1 MRPADTTMS
10 PLLEVRELG
19 RRFGGLV
26 ALSGVSFDVRA
37 GSIVGIMGANGAGKT
52 TLFSLIA
59 GNQRPT
65 TGDIRV
71 EGRSVIGLRA
81 DQVCRLGVARTFQI
95 VMPFPS
101 LTVLENVR
109 TGAMF
114 GAAGLR
120 DRTAA
125 DAAARAVIEEIGL
138 AEMADQPASTLTLS
152 GQKRLEVARAVA
164 TGARLVL
171 LDEVMAG
178 LTPVEVQQMLATL
191 RRIQATRGLTLLVI
205 EHVMRALMDLC
216 SRIIV
221 LHHGELIAQGSPQE
235 IGDNPKVLAAYFGA
249 KT

>member
-1 MRPADTTMS
+1 MS
-10 PLLEVRELG
+10 ALLEVRDLG

-26 ALSGVSFDVRA
+26 ALSGVSFDVQP

-59 GNQRPT
+59 GNQRPSV
-65 TGDIRV
+65 GEIRFD
-71 EGRSVIGLRA
+71 GRSIVGLRA

-95 VMPFPS
+95 VMPFPALS
-101 LTVLENVR
+101 VLENVR

-114 GAAGLR
+114 GKAALR
-120 DRTAA
+120 DTAAA
-125 DAAARAVIEEIGL
+125 DAAAREVITEIGL

-178 LTPVEVQQMLATL
+178 LTPVEVMQMLDTL
-191 RRIQATRGLTLLVI
+191 RRIQAARGLTLLVI

-216 SRIIV
+216 SRIVV

-235 IGDNPKVLAAYFGA
+235 IGADAKVLAAYFGA
-249 KT
+249 HA